1 MRETKAARLK
11 KQRERQREYRERL
24 KEERRPSRDDVAR
37 ALLHFAITENL
48 KNGRREEV
56 NLLLDRLVDDLTQQ
70 GFDPHATEEVLDA
83 LVEKYRRGW
92 DFQRKR
98 HLEMTGPGDDGE
110 GGLQQSGCGIIDV

>member
-1 MRETKAARLK
+1 MAETMTARRK
-11 KQRERQREYRERL
+11 KQRERQRQYRERL
-24 KEERRPSRDDVAR
+24 KEQKRPSRDDVAR

-48 KNGRREEV
+48 KNGRIEEV

-70 GFDPHATEEVLDA
+70 GFDARATHEVLDA

-98 HLEMTGPGDDGE
+98 HLEITGQGDQGD
-110 GGLQQSGCGIIDV
+110 QDSDR